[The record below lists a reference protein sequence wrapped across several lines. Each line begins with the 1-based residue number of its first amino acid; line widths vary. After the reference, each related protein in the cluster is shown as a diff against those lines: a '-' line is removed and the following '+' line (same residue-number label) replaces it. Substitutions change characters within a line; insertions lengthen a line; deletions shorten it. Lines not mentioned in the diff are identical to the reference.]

1 MQAYLILAN
10 GRVFRGVSV
19 GCPGTTIGEVVFA
32 TGMVGFEETLTDP
45 SYYGQIITQTYPLIG
60 NYGMNSEDVESTK
73 IWARGYIVREACK
86 TPSNFRSEETLD
98 AFLKKNG
105 IIGIEGIDTRSLT
118 RTLRESGVMNG
129 AITTEFDPDAEPEKK
144 AALLP
149 EIAAYAVVDAVK
161 AVTCR
166 EAVTYEPTAAGAWGD
181 TPLHVALLDLGCK
194 NNIVRCLQTPSVPDE
209 ADTLIIEST
218 YGDSPR
224 PPQPKDTEQRLA
236 EIIDRTITGGGNVV
250 IPSFAVGRTQELLYM
265 LRRIKEQRLSLT
277 DFQVYLD
284 SPLAIEATAIY
295 KDTLRSYFDE
305 ETNELLDRGV
315 NPIGFDGLHLSVTG
329 DDSKNINADPTPKV
343 IISASGMCEAGR
355 IRHHLKHNLWRPECT
370 VLFVGYQVEG
380 TLGRRLLNGARYVN
394 LFGEDVRVAADIEN
408 LEGISAHADMLR
420 LVDWIASMKKRPTRV
435 YVNHGSDGR
444 FYSGEGTQGHQG

>member
-60 NYGMNSEDVESTK
+60 NYGMNREDVESTK

-161 AVTCR
+161 TVTCR

-194 NNIVRCLQTPSVPDE
+194 NNIVRCLQKRGCRVTVLPASTTLAELKALAPDGLMLSNGPGDPAE
-209 ADTLIIEST
+209 NVQVIANIRDMLDTGIPAFGICLGHQLTALAAGAKTCKMKYGHRGANQPVTDFALERTFITSQNHGYAVLGDTLPAGTGRVSHVNANDKTCEGIEYLQWNCFT
-218 YGDSPR
+218 VQFHPEANGG
-224 PPQPKDTEQRLA
+224 PKDTEFLF
-236 EIIDRTITGGGNVV
+236 DRFLQNV
-250 IPSFAVGRTQELLYM
+250 
-265 LRRIKEQRLSLT
+265 RRINRVK
-277 DFQVYLD
+277 
-284 SPLAIEATAIY
+284 
-295 KDTLRSYFDE
+295 
-305 ETNELLDRGV
+305 G
-315 NPIGFDGLHLSVTG
+315 
-329 DDSKNINADPTPKV
+329 
-343 IISASGMCEAGR
+343 GR
-355 IRHHLKHNLWRPECT
+355 
-370 VLFVGYQVEG
+370 
-380 TLGRRLLNGARYVN
+380 
-394 LFGEDVRVAADIEN
+394 
-408 LEGISAHADMLR
+408 
-420 LVDWIASMKKRPTRV
+420 
-435 YVNHGSDGR
+435 
-444 FYSGEGTQGHQG
+444 

>member
-194 NNIVRCLQTPSVPDE
+194 NNIVRCLQKRGCRVTVLPGTTTAAELAALNPDGLMLSNGPGDPAENVEIIANIREMLSTGIPTFGICLGHQLTALAAGAKTCKLKYGHRGANQPVTDFESGRTFITSQNHGYAVVGDELPAEMGEVAQVNANDGTCEGIKYKKWNCFTVQFHPE
-209 ADTLIIEST
+209 AN
-218 YGDSPR
+218 GG
-224 PPQPKDTEQRLA
+224 PKDTEFLF
-236 EIIDRTITGGGNVV
+236 DRFLNNVK
-250 IPSFAVGRTQELLYM
+250 AAK
-265 LRRIKEQRLSLT
+265 KE
-277 DFQVYLD
+277 
-284 SPLAIEATAIY
+284 
-295 KDTLRSYFDE
+295 
-305 ETNELLDRGV
+305 
-315 NPIGFDGLHLSVTG
+315 
-329 DDSKNINADPTPKV
+329 
-343 IISASGMCEAGR
+343 
-355 IRHHLKHNLWRPECT
+355 
-370 VLFVGYQVEG
+370 
-380 TLGRRLLNGARYVN
+380 
-394 LFGEDVRVAADIEN
+394 VR
-408 LEGISAHADMLR
+408 
-420 LVDWIASMKKRPTRV
+420 
-435 YVNHGSDGR
+435 
-444 FYSGEGTQGHQG
+444 